1 MTPLTV
7 LATSAL
13 ELLAER
19 DADDGAAVAA
29 AAASADMLSNQPP
42 QR

>member
-13 ELLAER
+13 ELLAD
-19 DADDGAAVAA
+19 DAPLDLNARLKAETGRAG
-29 AAASADMLSNQPP
+29 PRP
-42 QR
+42 TITTY